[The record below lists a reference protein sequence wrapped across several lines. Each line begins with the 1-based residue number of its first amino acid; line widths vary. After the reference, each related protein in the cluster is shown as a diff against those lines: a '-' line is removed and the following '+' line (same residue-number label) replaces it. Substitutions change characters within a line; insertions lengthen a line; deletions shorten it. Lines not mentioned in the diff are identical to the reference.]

1 MKNVLADSNQIFRY
15 RNMMKKSESELESA
29 TESPAQ
35 RMAIFDIRSIDAQVT
50 QVFLGADWSTATW
63 VSVDSIEPE
72 SRRERLLA
80 DFDRRMQQKQKIVA
94 RVSPAR
100 TPSHLI
106 ASLTLASTA
115 KKRRTGLNSD
125 SDSSPTTTAKAASKQ
140 SPMETPLKKTR
151 TFAREAMVLHSDAS
165 EEEAQEL
172 VYPKEDAVEAPIAAP
187 VKQTRCI
194 IM

>member
-1 MKNVLADSNQIFRY
+1 
-15 RNMMKKSESELESA
+15 MKKSESELDSA

-35 RMAIFDIRSIDAQVT
+35 KMSIFDIRSVNAEVT
-50 QVFLGADWSTATW
+50 QVFYGADWSTATW
-63 VSVDSIEPE
+63 ISVDSIEPE

-106 ASLTLASTA
+106 ASMTLASTA

-125 SDSSPTTTAKAASKQ
+125 SDSSPTTKKATAAGKQ
-140 SPMETPLKKTR
+140 SPMMETPLKKTR
-151 TFAREAMVLHSDAS
+151 TFVREAMVLHSDAS
-165 EEEAQEL
+165 ASEGEEL
-172 VYPKEDAVEAPIAAP
+172 VYPQEEAVEAPPAP